1 MVVELL
7 FVSAVCTKSELLFD
21 TGVNFAVV
29 CVVVVQ
35 DEIRVAVLAF
45 SMSWLLSDT
54 GIQVKVASLCSLEIF
69 LFVFVLLSRL
79 ISVVNGYKEFLSTVN
94 KFW

>member
-21 TGVNFAVV
+21 PGVNFAMV

-45 SMSWLLSDT
+45 SMSWMLSDT
-54 GIQVKVASLCSLEIF
+54 GIKVEVASICSLEIF
-69 LFVFVLLSRL
+69 LCCYL
-79 ISVVNGYKEFLSTVN
+79 G
-94 KFW
+94 